1 VNTEELN
8 KILNIMTVQEKAVQL
23 LKSIKNTSDLNHSL
37 SGIRAIKISENLMT
51 QIHYVLDEIERI
63 KT

>member
-1 VNTEELN
+1 
-8 KILNIMTVQEKAVQL
+8 MTVQEKAVQL